1 MYSRAPIPI
10 DSLTVSRL
18 KDRERLLI
26 IDASVL
32 LADSIASAV
41 LSAGYGTVQSAP
53 NSCIAIELMAQSTPT
68 MVLAALELVAN
79 NDFELLQSI
88 ATDFPQARVV
98 VMMDG
103 ASDLQLAVDALL
115 FGADGLV
122 CRDLG
127 IASLLRVLDLV
138 REGETAVP
146 RRLTG
151 LLVNTLRQR
160 PMRPA
165 AKVQLSTRQ
174 SEVLKMVAKG
184 ATDKDISKALHIS
197 LTTVRSHLTAIFEKT
212 ETVNRTAAAL
222 WASAYIDEAA
232 S

>member
-1 MYSRAPIPI
+1 MISRAPIPI
-10 DSLTVSRL
+10 ESLAVTRP

-26 IDASVL
+26 IDTSVL

-41 LSAGYGTVQSAP
+41 LAAGYGEARVAHCP
-53 NSCIAIELMAQSTPT
+53 NLALRLMGQRAPT
-68 MVLAALELVAN
+68 MVLADLGLATDNE
-79 NDFELLQSI
+79 FELLQALAAEFS
-88 ATDFPQARVV
+88 QARVI

-103 ASDLQLAVDALL
+103 EDDPQLAVDALL
-115 FGADGLV
+115 YGAAGLA
-122 CRDLG
+122 CRNLG
-127 IASLLRVLDLV
+127 VESLLRVLDLV

-146 RRLTG
+146 RRLNR

-165 AKVQLSTRQ
+165 GKVQLSARQ
-174 SEVLKMVAKG
+174 REVLMMVAKG
-184 ATDKDISKALHIS
+184 ATDKDISEALHIS

>member
-1 MYSRAPIPI
+1 MRSGTPIPI
-10 DSLTVSRL
+10 DSLTVARP
-18 KDRERLLI
+18 KDRERLLL
-26 IDASVL
+26 IDDSVL
-32 LADSIASAV
+32 LSESIASAA
-41 LSAGYGTVQSAP
+41 LNAGYGSAQVAP
-53 NSCIAIELMAQSTPT
+53 NRCTAVRLMTQRPPT
-68 MVLAALELVAN
+68 MVLCDLVMATD
-79 NDFELLQSI
+79 NDFELLQGV
-88 ATDFPQARVV
+88 ATDYPKVRVI

-103 ASDLQLAVDALL
+103 SCDPHLAVDALL
-115 FGADGLV
+115 FGAAGLA

-138 REGETAVP
+138 RQGETAVP
-146 RRLTG
+146 RRLNG

-165 AKVQLSTRQ
+165 GEVQLSARQ
-174 SEVLKMVAKG
+174 REVLQMVAKG
-184 ATDKDISKALHIS
+184 ASDKDISKALHIS

-212 ETVNRTAAAL
+212 ETGNRTAAAL